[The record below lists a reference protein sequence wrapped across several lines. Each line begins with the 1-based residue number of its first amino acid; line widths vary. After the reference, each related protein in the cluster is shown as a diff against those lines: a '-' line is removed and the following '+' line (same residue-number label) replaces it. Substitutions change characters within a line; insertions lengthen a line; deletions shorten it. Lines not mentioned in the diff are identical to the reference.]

1 MRYTGQFTSWRKGI
15 TPDDLRNRIDQIKD
29 PEVKRTTACIVFW
42 DFYGDLTRSQID
54 QTELD
59 YYNPYMDEAV
69 ADPPQRQLE
78 SALVWIGYPRRL
90 ARARSQSEARR
101 VR

>member
-29 PEVKRTTACIVFW
+29 QQVQRCTACIVFW
-42 DFYGDLTRSQID
+42 DFYGDLTRAEID
-54 QTELD
+54 QAELD
-59 YYNPYMDEAV
+59 YYNPFMDEAI
-69 ADPPQRQLE
+69 ADPPQRKLE

-90 ARARSQSEARR
+90 AKARSQSEARR